1 MTLAPQFMV
10 VDDHE
15 LVRLGLSSLIAAQKN
30 DPQPSPSMLEAG
42 TLAQA
47 LRQYA
52 LHQDTI
58 SLVLLD
64 LRLPDAHGLS
74 GLREFLAR
82 FPDAPIAVLSSD
94 NDPVLKQQALQTGA
108 RAYFTKASRMTDV
121 IAYMRSLGLLAQ
133 PVEQHEC
140 AMAPAPANATTPC
153 ATMRTVRTPSGQQ
166 VRLTQ
171 RQADM
176 LDGLLAGQSNRE
188 IAQRSGLAEGTVRN
202 HVSTLL
208 LMFNVRTRAE
218 LISQLR

>member
-1 MTLAPQFMV
+1 MV

-15 LVRLGLSSLIAAQKN
+15 LVRLGLSTLISAQKN
-30 DPQPSPSMLEAG
+30 NAQSSPSMLEVS
-42 TLAQA
+42 TLAKA
-47 LRQYA
+47 LCQYA

-64 LRLPDAHGLS
+64 LHLPDAHGLS

-82 FPDAPIAVLSSD
+82 FPDAPIAVLSGDSD
-94 NDPVLKQQALQTGA
+94 PALKLQALQVGA
-108 RAYFTKASRMTDV
+108 RAYFTKAGQMTDV
-121 IAYMRSLGLLAQ
+121 IAYMRSQGLLAQ
-133 PVEQHEC
+133 PVTPVQCEC
-140 AMAPAPANATTPC
+140 PDASTPLENTPHNG
-153 ATMRTVRTPSGQQ
+153 TMRTVCTPTGQP
-166 VRLTQ
+166 LHLSQ
-171 RQADM
+171 RQSDI

-188 IAQRSGLAEGTVRN
+188 IAQHSCLAEGTVRN